1 MGMRVKTIE
10 ILKKAKQEKKAV
22 GAFNVTSFESL
33 QAIVGAAKDSGH
45 SCIVQA
51 TVKTLDYFGDK
62 VLGGMAALVAEHNS
76 NGTSIG
82 FHLDHGSSL
91 DEVIRAIDLGMDSV
105 MIDASKKDF
114 KENLRITRQVVEYA
128 HSKGVSVQG
137 ELGSVPYLGREE
149 QDIDWDK
156 YMTDPEEAEK
166 LVKESGID
174 ALAVG
179 IGNAHGFFRERE
191 TPDWERLEKINAL
204 LCDVPFI
211 LHGASD
217 WNGEKIDQAIER
229 GITCFNVD
237 TDLRVAFI
245 TSLRESLSGKYGLI
259 DPREFLAKAGKKV
272 KEKVEEKMKIFAL
285 EKK

>member
-1 MGMRVKTIE
+1 MRKKTLE
-10 ILKKAKQEKKAV
+10 ILLKAQKNQTAV
-22 GAFNVTSFESL
+22 GAFNITSFEAA
-33 QAIVGAAKDSGH
+33 QAIAWAANSLRLA
-45 SCIVQA
+45 CVMQA

-62 VLGGMAALVAEHNS
+62 VLGAIVTTVVENNS
-76 NGTSIG
+76 NGTPIG

-114 KENLRITRQVVEYA
+114 KENLRITQQVVAYA
-128 HSKGVSVQG
+128 HEKGAAVQA

-149 QDIDWDK
+149 QDIDWEK
-156 YMTDPEEAEK
+156 FMTDPEEAKK
-166 LVKESGID
+166 LVEESGVD

-191 TPDWERLEKINAL
+191 IPDWERLAKIKEL
-204 LCDVPFI
+204 LPKTPLV

-217 WNGEKIDQAIER
+217 WEAEKVKKAIEL

-237 TDLRVAFI
+237 TDSKIAFI
-245 TSLRESLSGKYGLI
+245 TSLRESLKEKYGFV
-259 DPREFLAKAGKKV
+259 DPREILSKAREKVRESVTKKIQMFAGK
-272 KEKVEEKMKIFAL
+272 E
-285 EKK
+285 

>member
-1 MGMRVKTIE
+1 
-10 ILKKAKQEKKAV
+10 
-22 GAFNVTSFESL
+22 
-33 QAIVGAAKDSGH
+33 
-45 SCIVQA
+45 
-51 TVKTLDYFGDK
+51 
-62 VLGGMAALVAEHNS
+62 
-76 NGTSIG
+76 
-82 FHLDHGSSL
+82 
-91 DEVIRAIDLGMDSV
+91 
-105 MIDASKKDF
+105 
-114 KENLRITRQVVEYA
+114 
-128 HSKGVSVQG
+128 
-137 ELGSVPYLGREE
+137 
-149 QDIDWDK
+149 
-156 YMTDPEEAEK
+156 MTDPEEAEK